1 MNNENITP
9 PVVYWLAVFTSLVH
23 IALNYF
29 AIIPENWAAATH
41 FALFGSLGALLY
53 FKELWLKISVS
64 VGIIASAVYLIFA
77 EDALYERGQAFI
89 TTDWLFSAVAITL
102 ALTLMFKTIGWFIP
116 TLIVVFL
123 TYITVW
129 GEYVT
134 GVFNFPGLSWE
145 TMLFRSYFSTDGMFG
160 TIAQLS
166 WTFVFMFV
174 LFGAFLQ
181 VSGAGDYLLKVAAK
195 LASRLRGGSGLVS
208 VLASGLMGSVS
219 GSAIANTAATG
230 VITIP
235 SMKKAGYSPEFA
247 GGVEAAAS
255 TGGQLMPP
263 VMGAGAFIMASY
275 TQLPY
280 LTIVT
285 AALLPALL
293 YYLTVGFFVRAYA
306 IKRNIDIPN
315 KLETNKVDTAAPE
328 NEHKVKNGWRH
339 LVSIGIL
346 VACLIAGFTPLYAV
360 GMAIVSIIVLSW
372 ISEQPMKLKEIG
384 NALAEGSKGM
394 VVTAILLITIG
405 LMVNAITT
413 TGLGSTFSLMAIEWA
428 NGSLLILIALIAV
441 ASLILGAGLPVT
453 ASYIIVATLLA
464 PVLSDLISLQV
475 TAEIIN
481 SGAMSVSKDFIQT
494 LLPAFADGTM
504 PLSDAILAAP
514 SEIRTMLYDMVL
526 SPEILASSLLAAHL
540 VIFWLSQDSNV
551 TPPVCL
557 VAYTA
562 AGIAKGDHTK
572 TAFCAWKLAKGL
584 YIVPLLMAYTGL
596 VMGDTEARML
606 TFVFSVIGLFCIIAA
621 WEGVVMTV
629 INRIHRVI
637 LGIIGSVL
645 LWPFDI
651 LEIKIVLAL
660 LFSIYL
666 LSSTIQ
672 FNKQS
677 ASSELV

>member
-1 MNNENITP
+1 MNIENIKIP
-9 PVVYWLAVFTSLVH
+9 MIYWLAVLSSLVH
-23 IALNYF
+23 VGLNYF

-41 FALFGSLGALLY
+41 FALFGCLGSLIH
-53 FKELWLKISVS
+53 FKKLWQQIAVS
-64 VGIIASAVYLIFA
+64 VGIIASSTYLIFA
-77 EDALYERGQAFI
+77 EDSLYERGQTFI
-89 TTDWLFSAVAITL
+89 GTDFFFSALAIIL
-102 ALTLMFKTIGWFIP
+102 ALVLMFKAIGWFIP

-129 GEYVT
+129 GQYVT

-181 VSGAGDYLLKVAAK
+181 VSGAGDYLLKVAGK
-195 LASRLRGGSGLVS
+195 LASRFRGGSGLVS

-235 SMKKAGYSPEFA
+235 SMKKAGYSAEFA

-293 YYLTVGFFVRAYA
+293 YYITVGFFVRAYA
-306 IKRNIDIPN
+306 IKRGIDIPN
-315 KLETNKVDTAAPE
+315 KLATDSSECDDN
-328 NEHKVKNGWRH
+328 VKNGWRH

-346 VACLIAGFTPLYAV
+346 VTCLIIGFTPLYAV
-360 GMAIVSIIVLSW
+360 GMAIVSIILLSW
-372 ISEQPMKLKEIG
+372 ISEKPMKLKEISD
-384 NALAEGSKGM
+384 ALAEGSKGM

-428 NGSLLILIALIAV
+428 DGSLLILIVLIAV

-475 TAEIIN
+475 TTEVIN
-481 SGAMSVSKDFIQT
+481 NGSLSVSKDMIAT
-494 LLPAFADGTM
+494 LLPAFADGSM
-504 PLSDAILAAP
+504 PLSDALLAAP

-584 YIVPLLMAYTGL
+584 YIVPILMAYTGL
-596 VMGDTEARML
+596 VMGDAEERIL
-606 TFVFSVIGLFCIIAA
+606 IFVFSAIGLFCIIAA
-621 WEGVVMTV
+621 WEGVVMDV
-629 INRIHRVI
+629 INRANRLV
-637 LGIIGSVL
+637 LGIVGTLL
-645 LWPFDI
+645 LWPFDGV
-651 LEIKIVLAL
+651 LLKIVLSVIFLVYL
-660 LFSIYL
+660 LFSF
-666 LSSTIQ
+666 IQ
-672 FNKQS
+672 FNKKPTCAQ
-677 ASSELV
+677 LV

>member
-1 MNNENITP
+1 MNIENIKIP
-9 PVVYWLAVFTSLVH
+9 MIYWLAVLSSLVH
-23 IALNYF
+23 VGLNYF

-41 FALFGSLGALLY
+41 FALFGCLGSLIH
-53 FKELWLKISVS
+53 FKKLWQQIAVS
-64 VGIIASAVYLIFA
+64 VGIIASSTYLIFA
-77 EDALYERGQAFI
+77 EDSLYERGQTFI
-89 TTDWLFSAVAITL
+89 GTDFFFSALAIIL
-102 ALTLMFKTIGWFIP
+102 ALALMFKAIGWFIP

-129 GEYVT
+129 GQYVT

-181 VSGAGDYLLKVAAK
+181 VSGAGDYLLKVAGK
-195 LASRLRGGSGLVS
+195 LASRFRGGSGLVS

-235 SMKKAGYSPEFA
+235 SMKKAGYSAEFA

-293 YYLTVGFFVRAYA
+293 YYITVGFFVRAYA
-306 IKRNIDIPN
+306 IKRGIDIPN
-315 KLETNKVDTAAPE
+315 KLATDSSECDDN
-328 NEHKVKNGWRH
+328 VKNGWRH

-346 VACLIAGFTPLYAV
+346 VTCLIIGFTPLYAV
-360 GMAIVSIIVLSW
+360 GMAIVSIILLSW
-372 ISEQPMKLKEIG
+372 ISEKPMKLKEISD
-384 NALAEGSKGM
+384 ALAEGSKGM

-428 NGSLLILIALIAV
+428 DGSLLILIVLIAV

-475 TAEIIN
+475 TTEVIN
-481 SGAMSVSKDFIQT
+481 NGSLSVSKDMIAT
-494 LLPAFADGTM
+494 LLPAFADGSM
-504 PLSDAILAAP
+504 PLSDALLAAP

-584 YIVPLLMAYTGL
+584 YIVPILMAYTGL
-596 VMGDTEARML
+596 VMGDAEERIL
-606 TFVFSVIGLFCIIAA
+606 IFVFSAIGLFCIIAA
-621 WEGVVMTV
+621 WEGVVMDV
-629 INRIHRVI
+629 INRANRLV
-637 LGIIGSVL
+637 LGVVGTLL
-645 LWPFDI
+645 LWPFDGV
-651 LEIKIVLAL
+651 LLKIVLSVIFLAYL
-660 LFSIYL
+660 LFSF
-666 LSSTIQ
+666 IQ
-672 FNKQS
+672 FNKKPTCAQ
-677 ASSELV
+677 LV

>member
-1 MNNENITP
+1 MNIKNIKIP
-9 PVVYWLAVFTSLVH
+9 MIYWLAVLSSLIHVG
-23 IALNYF
+23 LNYF

-41 FALFGSLGALLY
+41 FALFGCLGSLIH
-53 FKELWLKISVS
+53 FKKLWQQIAVS
-64 VGIIASAVYLIFA
+64 VGIIASSTYLIFA
-77 EDALYERGQAFI
+77 EDSLYERGQTFI
-89 TTDWLFSAVAITL
+89 GTDFFFSALAIIL
-102 ALTLMFKTIGWFIP
+102 ALVLMFKAIGWFIP

-129 GEYVT
+129 GQYVT

-181 VSGAGDYLLKVAAK
+181 VSGAGDYLLKVAGK
-195 LASRLRGGSGLVS
+195 LASRFRGGSGLVS

-235 SMKKAGYSPEFA
+235 SMKKAGYSAEFA

-293 YYLTVGFFVRAYA
+293 YYITVGFFVRAYA
-306 IKRNIDIPN
+306 IKRGIDIPN
-315 KLETNKVDTAAPE
+315 KLATDSSECDDN
-328 NEHKVKNGWRH
+328 VKNGWRH

-346 VACLIAGFTPLYAV
+346 VTCLIIGFTPLYAV
-360 GMAIVSIIVLSW
+360 GMAIVSIILLSW
-372 ISEQPMKLKEIG
+372 ISEKPMKLKEISD
-384 NALAEGSKGM
+384 ALAEGSKGM

-428 NGSLLILIALIAV
+428 DGSLLILIVLIAV

-475 TAEIIN
+475 TTEVIN
-481 SGAMSVSKDFIQT
+481 NGSLSVSKDMIAT
-494 LLPAFADGTM
+494 LLPAFADGSM
-504 PLSDAILAAP
+504 PLSDALLAAP

-584 YIVPLLMAYTGL
+584 YIVPILMAYTGL
-596 VMGDTEARML
+596 VMGDAEERIL
-606 TFVFSVIGLFCIIAA
+606 IFVFSAIGLFCIIAA
-621 WEGVVMTV
+621 WEGVVMDV
-629 INRIHRVI
+629 INRANRLV
-637 LGIIGSVL
+637 LGVVGTLL
-645 LWPFDI
+645 LWPFDGV
-651 LEIKIVLAL
+651 LLKIVLSVIFLAYL
-660 LFSIYL
+660 LFSF
-666 LSSTIQ
+666 IQ
-672 FNKQS
+672 FNKKPTCAQ
-677 ASSELV
+677 LV

>member
-1 MNNENITP
+1 MNNENINIS
-9 PVVYWLAVFTSLVH
+9 VIYWLAVFSSLVH
-23 IALNYF
+23 IGLNYF

-41 FALFGSLGALLY
+41 FALFGCLGSLIH
-53 FKELWLKISVS
+53 FKKSWEKISVS
-64 VGIIASAVYLIFA
+64 IGIVISAIYLIFA
-77 EDALYERGQAFI
+77 EDALYERGQSFI
-89 TTDWLFSAVAITL
+89 GTDFLFSAIAIIL
-102 ALTLMFKTIGWFIP
+102 ALVLMYKAIGWFIP
-116 TLIVVFL
+116 TLIVIFL

-129 GEYVT
+129 GQYVT

-181 VSGAGDYLLKVAAK
+181 VSGAGDYLLKVAGK
-195 LASRLRGGSGLVS
+195 LASRFRGGSGLVS

-235 SMKKAGYSPEFA
+235 SMKKAGYSAEFA

-293 YYLTVGFFVRAYA
+293 YYITVGFFVRAYA
-306 IKRNIDIPN
+306 IKRDIDIPN
-315 KLETNKVDTAAPE
+315 KLTTDDPQNDD
-328 NEHKVKNGWRH
+328 NIKNGWRH

-346 VACLIAGFTPLYAV
+346 VACLIIGFTPLYAV
-360 GMAIVSIIVLSW
+360 GMAIVSIVLLSW
-372 ISEQPMKLKEIG
+372 ISEKPMKLKEIN
-384 NALAEGSKGM
+384 NALAEGSKSM

-428 NGSLLILIALIAV
+428 DGSLLILILLIAV

-475 TAEIIN
+475 TTEIIN
-481 SGAMSVSKDFIQT
+481 SGSLTVSKDLITT

-504 PLSDAILAAP
+504 TLPDALLAAP
-514 SEIRTMLYDMVL
+514 SEIRTMLYEMVL

-596 VMGDTEARML
+596 VMGDSEVRVL
-606 TFVFSVIGLFCIIAA
+606 IFVFSAIGLFCIIAA
-621 WEGVVMTV
+621 WEGVVMKV
-629 INRIHRVI
+629 VNKGNRLA
-637 LGIIGSVL
+637 LGIVGTLL
-645 LWPFDI
+645 LWPFD
-651 LEIKIVLAL
+651 EIVLKIAL
-660 LFSIYL
+660 SAIFIVYL
-666 LSSTIQ
+666 LVSIIQ

-677 ASSELV
+677 TCGELV

>member
-1 MNNENITP
+1 MNIKNIKIP
-9 PVVYWLAVFTSLVH
+9 MIYWLAVLSSLIHVG
-23 IALNYF
+23 LNYF

-41 FALFGSLGALLY
+41 FALFGCLGSLIH
-53 FKELWLKISVS
+53 FKKLWQQIAVS
-64 VGIIASAVYLIFA
+64 VGIIASSTYLIFA
-77 EDALYERGQAFI
+77 EDSLYERGQTFI
-89 TTDWLFSAVAITL
+89 GTDFFFSALAIIL
-102 ALTLMFKTIGWFIP
+102 ALVLMFKAIGWFIP

-129 GEYVT
+129 GQYVT

-181 VSGAGDYLLKVAAK
+181 VSGAGDYLLKVAGK
-195 LASRLRGGSGLVS
+195 LASRFRGGSGLVS

-235 SMKKAGYSPEFA
+235 SMKKAGYSAEFA

-293 YYLTVGFFVRAYA
+293 YYITVGFFVRAYA
-306 IKRNIDIPN
+306 IKRGIDIPN
-315 KLETNKVDTAAPE
+315 KLATDSSDCDDN
-328 NEHKVKNGWRH
+328 VKNGWRH

-346 VACLIAGFTPLYAV
+346 VTCLIIGFTPLYAV
-360 GMAIVSIIVLSW
+360 GMAIVSIILLSW
-372 ISEQPMKLKEIG
+372 ISEKPMKLKEISD
-384 NALAEGSKGM
+384 ALAEGSKGM

-428 NGSLLILIALIAV
+428 DGSLLILIVLIAV

-475 TAEIIN
+475 TTEVIN
-481 SGAMSVSKDFIQT
+481 NGSLSVSKDMIAT
-494 LLPAFADGTM
+494 LLPAFADGSM
-504 PLSDAILAAP
+504 PLSDALLAAP

-584 YIVPLLMAYTGL
+584 YIVPILMAYTGL
-596 VMGDTEARML
+596 VMGDAEERIL
-606 TFVFSVIGLFCIIAA
+606 IFVFSAIGLFCIIAA
-621 WEGVVMTV
+621 WEGVVMDV
-629 INRIHRVI
+629 INRANRLV
-637 LGIIGSVL
+637 LGIVGTLL
-645 LWPFDI
+645 LWPFDGV
-651 LEIKIVLAL
+651 LLKIVLSVIFLVYL
-660 LFSIYL
+660 LFSF
-666 LSSTIQ
+666 IQ
-672 FNKQS
+672 FNKKPTCAQ
-677 ASSELV
+677 LV

>member
-1 MNNENITP
+1 
-9 PVVYWLAVFTSLVH
+9 
-23 IALNYF
+23 
-29 AIIPENWAAATH
+29 
-41 FALFGSLGALLY
+41 
-53 FKELWLKISVS
+53 
-64 VGIIASAVYLIFA
+64 
-77 EDALYERGQAFI
+77 
-89 TTDWLFSAVAITL
+89 
-102 ALTLMFKTIGWFIP
+102 
-116 TLIVVFL
+116 
-123 TYITVW
+123 
-129 GEYVT
+129 
-134 GVFNFPGLSWE
+134 
-145 TMLFRSYFSTDGMFG
+145 
-160 TIAQLS
+160 
-166 WTFVFMFV
+166 MFV

-181 VSGAGDYLLKVAAK
+181 VSGAGDYLLKVASK

-235 SMKKAGYSPEFA
+235 SMKKAGYSAEFA

-293 YYLTVGFFVRAYA
+293 YYVTVAFFVRAYA
-306 IKRNIDIPN
+306 IKRDIDIP
-315 KLETNKVDTAAPE
+315 KKSVTAPPE
-328 NEHKVKNGWRH
+328 NDDKTKNGWRH

-346 VACLIAGFTPLYAV
+346 VTCLILGFTPLYAV
-360 GMAIVSIIVLSW
+360 GMAIISIILLSW
-372 ISEQPMKLKEIG
+372 ISEKPMKLKEIS

-428 NGSLLILIALIAV
+428 DGSLLILIVLIAV

-464 PVLSDLISLQV
+464 PVLSDLISLQITTEV
-475 TAEIIN
+475 IN
-481 SGAMSVSKDFIQT
+481 SGTITASKDVIQM
-494 LLPAFADGTM
+494 LLPAFADGSV
-504 PLSDAILAAP
+504 PLSDALLAAP
-514 SEIRTMLYDMVL
+514 SEIRSMLYDTVL

-540 VIFWLSQDSNV
+540 IIFWLSQDSNV

-596 VMGDTEARML
+596 VMGDAEIRML
-606 TFVFSVIGLFCIIAA
+606 TFVFSVMGLFCIIAA
-621 WEGVVMTV
+621 WEGVVMKV
-629 INRIHRVI
+629 VNRTHRVI
-637 LGIIGSVL
+637 LGIIGTVL
-645 LWPFDI
+645 LWPLDS
-651 LEIKIVLAL
+651 LEIKAALAL
-660 LFSIYL
+660 LFSLYL
-666 LSSTIQ
+666 LFSIIQ

-677 ASSELV
+677 TCSELV

>member
-1 MNNENITP
+1 MNIENIKIP
-9 PVVYWLAVFTSLVH
+9 MIYWLAVLSSLVH
-23 IALNYF
+23 VGLNYF

-41 FALFGSLGALLY
+41 FALFGCLGSLIH
-53 FKELWLKISVS
+53 FKKLWQQIAVS
-64 VGIIASAVYLIFA
+64 VGIIASSTYLIFA
-77 EDALYERGQAFI
+77 EDSLYERGQTFI
-89 TTDWLFSAVAITL
+89 GTDFFFSALAIIL
-102 ALTLMFKTIGWFIP
+102 ALALMFKAIGWFIP

-129 GEYVT
+129 GQYVT

-181 VSGAGDYLLKVAAK
+181 VSGAGDYLLKVAGK
-195 LASRLRGGSGLVS
+195 LASRFRGGSGLVS

-235 SMKKAGYSPEFA
+235 SMKKAGYSAEFA

-293 YYLTVGFFVRAYA
+293 YYITVGFFVRAYA
-306 IKRNIDIPN
+306 IKRGIDIPN
-315 KLETNKVDTAAPE
+315 KLATDSSECDDN
-328 NEHKVKNGWRH
+328 VKNGWRH

-346 VACLIAGFTPLYAV
+346 VTCLIIGFTPLYAV
-360 GMAIVSIIVLSW
+360 GMAIVSIILLSW
-372 ISEQPMKLKEIG
+372 ISEKPMKLKEISD
-384 NALAEGSKGM
+384 ALAEGSKGM

-428 NGSLLILIALIAV
+428 DGSLLILIVLIAV

-475 TAEIIN
+475 TTEVIN
-481 SGAMSVSKDFIQT
+481 NGSLSVSKDMIAT
-494 LLPAFADGTM
+494 LLPAFADGSM
-504 PLSDAILAAP
+504 PLSDALLAAP

-584 YIVPLLMAYTGL
+584 YIVPILMAYTGL
-596 VMGDTEARML
+596 VMGDAEERIL
-606 TFVFSVIGLFCIIAA
+606 IFVFSAIGLFCIIAA
-621 WEGVVMTV
+621 WEGVVMDV
-629 INRIHRVI
+629 INRANRLV
-637 LGIIGSVL
+637 LGIVGTLL
-645 LWPFDI
+645 LWPFDGV
-651 LEIKIVLAL
+651 LLKIVLSVIFLVYL
-660 LFSIYL
+660 LFSF
-666 LSSTIQ
+666 IQ
-672 FNKQS
+672 FNKKPTCAQ
-677 ASSELV
+677 LV